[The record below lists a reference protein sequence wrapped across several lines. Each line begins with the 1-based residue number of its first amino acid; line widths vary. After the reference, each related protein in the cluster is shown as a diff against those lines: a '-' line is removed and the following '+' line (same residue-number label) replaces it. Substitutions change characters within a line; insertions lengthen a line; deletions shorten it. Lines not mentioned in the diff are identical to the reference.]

1 MSTAITE
8 TAPSFT
14 LPGVDG
20 RDHSLDDY
28 RDAEALVLVQS
39 CNHCPYVQAWEG
51 RLSAMQQEYGDR
63 GVRIVAISSNDVS
76 SHPEDSFEQMQVRA
90 QEQGFTLD
98 YLYDESQDVARTIA
112 AEAIISDTT
121 RSPAPL
127 HHLGWKGMSV
137 TPDIG
142 ARMTGSS
149 IRTGPMAKGG
159 SRRFEQSMS
168 TDQFIGILC
177 SAQ

>member
-90 QEQGFTLD
+90 QEQGFNFD
-98 YLYDESQDVARTIA
+98 YLYDESQDVARALGSERTP
-112 AEAIISDTT
+112 EVFVFDGERRLRYHGAIDDSRDETAVTDHYLRDALDAVLAGEVPAVPDTPPVGCT
-121 RSPAPL
+121 VK
-127 HHLGWKGMSV
+127 W
-137 TPDIG
+137 
-142 ARMTGSS
+142 
-149 IRTGPMAKGG
+149 RT
-159 SRRFEQSMS
+159 
-168 TDQFIGILC
+168 
-177 SAQ
+177 

>member
-51 RLSAMQQEYGDR
+51 RLIATQRDYAER

-90 QEQGFTLD
+90 QEQGFTFD
-98 YLYDESQDVARTIA
+98 YLYDESQDVARALGSERTP
-112 AEAIISDTT
+112 EVFVFDGERRLRYHGAIDDSRDETAVTDHYLRDALDAVLAGEVPAVPDTPPVGCT
-121 RSPAPL
+121 VK
-127 HHLGWKGMSV
+127 W
-137 TPDIG
+137 
-142 ARMTGSS
+142 
-149 IRTGPMAKGG
+149 RT
-159 SRRFEQSMS
+159 
-168 TDQFIGILC
+168 
-177 SAQ
+177 